1 MVSFQIS
8 LTYARFTSDFLLA
21 KLGARVLKI
30 SIRGRSKIAYIFFR
44 DFQPPPP
51 LYARFTTGILHNY
64 NAGADMIE
72 KELFLTNTSYYF
84 QPIFLIIGSCIL
96 LFFVLTSL

>member
-51 LYARFTTGILHNY
+51 LYARFTTGILRNY
-64 NAGADMIE
+64 NAFADMIE
-72 KELFLTNTSYYF
+72 NELFLAKTSFHSEPISPINGTTSYN
-84 QPIFLIIGSCIL
+84 GR
-96 LFFVLTSL
+96 